1 MDMSRVEDILK
12 YFLGE
17 ADTLPHPLSRVEEL
31 LIALGEL
38 ISSGAVSSPIK
49 IKGRVDTVADLPS
62 NAEPGWMYYV
72 GLPNASEF
80 AEYVYLDSGE
90 WQYTGTSNYAIDT
103 ALSTTSTNPVENRVI
118 TEAINLI
125 NQTLSNKVDKVA
137 GKGLSTEDFTT
148 EEKAKLSS
156 IETGANANVQ
166 VDWNQTDNSADDFI
180 KNKPTIPDPVIVD
193 QTYNAFS
200 ANAQSGTA
208 VAGALD
214 DKVDKVAGKG
224 LSTEDFTTAEK
235 AKLYNIESGA
245 QTNVQADWNQTD
257 TSADDFIKN
266 KPDITFVQ
274 VNADWNATS
283 GVAQI
288 LNKPNIPEGVIV
300 DLVYDPTSEH
310 AQAGVAVAEAI
321 TNKVDKVNGKGL
333 STNDFTDND
342 KTKLDNI
349 ETGAEA
355 NVQSDWN
362 QNDSTADDFI
372 KNKPTITTANDA
384 VLEIQKNGA
393 KIGEFTANA
402 STDAVVNIT
411 VPVNAVDVN
420 ALPASTKYGASL
432 SLSIDNTTYVITAAL
447 NDQDGNTL
455 GMAQT
460 IDLPLE
466 SVVVNGSYD
475 DTTHKIILTLNNGNT
490 VEFSVADLVSGLQTE
505 ITTTNKLDA
514 DLVDDSTS
522 TNKFVTAADKTAWN
536 AKSDF
541 SGSYND
547 LTDKPTIPAA
557 VTVDQTYDST
567 STNPQSGTAVA
578 QAIAKKPG
586 EITTGKQYTIDGQT
600 VTAGTGAEA
609 FNNLTYNK
617 ASGQYSHAENTR
629 TTASGYG
636 SHAEG
641 GGTTA
646 SGDNSHAE
654 GGGTTASGYGSH
666 AEGGGTTA
674 SGVASHAEGLGT
686 KASSEGQHVQGKY
699 NFEDTNDTYAFIIGN
714 GMSDIARHNAFAI
727 DWNGLIYVNGAA
739 TGVDVSQLTPATV
752 DQTYD
757 ATSTNAQAGVAV
769 AEAIADKV
777 DKVTGKGLSTEDF
790 TTAEKTKLSAIESG
804 AQANVQS
811 DWNQNDSTADDF
823 IKNKP
828 TIPSAQVNSDWEAAS
843 GVAQILNKPT
853 LATVATSGS
862 YDDLSDKPTIPAAQV
877 NSDWDAVSGVAQIL
891 NKPTLATVATSG
903 SYNDLSNKPTI
914 PTVNDA
920 TLEIQKNG
928 TKVGEFSSDASSDV
942 TVNITVPVN
951 ASDVNA
957 LPDTTKYASSID
969 VSINNT
975 TYVMTTTLKDQ
986 DGNTLGTAQVVDLP
1000 LETMVVGGS
1009 YDDTTHKIILT
1020 LNNGTTVDFS
1030 VADLVSGLQ
1039 TEITSTNKLDADL
1052 VDDTTS
1058 AHKFVTAADKAA
1070 WNAKSDFSG
1079 SYNDLTDK
1087 PTIPAAQVNADWNAV
1102 SGVAQILNKPIIPA
1116 PVTVDQT
1123 YDGTSA
1129 NPQSGVAINSVI
1141 SNILTQP
1148 NLYVDDSGYIAVDYG
1163 NEN

>member
-1 MDMSRVEDILK
+1 MELSRVEQILK

-17 ADTLPHPLSRVEEL
+17 ADTLPQPLSRVEAL

-49 IKGRVDTVADLPS
+49 IKGRVDTVYDLPA

-72 GLPNASEF
+72 GPANASEF

-90 WQYTGTSNYAIDT
+90 WQYTGTSNSAIDI

-125 NQTLSNKVDKVA
+125 NQTLSDKVDKVT

-148 EEKAKLSS
+148 EEKAKLSA
-156 IETGANANVQ
+156 IESGAEANVQ
-166 VDWNQTDNSADDFI
+166 SDWNQNDSAADDFI
-180 KNKPTIPDPVIVD
+180 KNKPTIPAPVVVD
-193 QTYNAFS
+193 QLYNAFS

-214 DKVDKVAGKG
+214 DKVDKVTGKG

-245 QTNVQADWNQTD
+245 QANVQVDWNQTD
-257 TSADDFIKN
+257 DAADDFIKN

-274 VNADWNATS
+274 VNADWNAVS

-288 LNKPNIPEGVIV
+288 LNKPNIPSGVVV
-300 DLVYDPTSEH
+300 DLVYDPTSEN
-310 AQAGVAVAEAI
+310 AQAGVAVAGAI
-321 TNKVDKVNGKGL
+321 SNKVDKVNGKGL
-333 STNDFTDND
+333 STNDYTDAD
-342 KTKLDNI
+342 KTKLDSM
-349 ETGAEA
+349 ETGAQA

-402 STDAVVNIT
+402 SVDAVVNIT

-447 NDQDGNTL
+447 NDQDGNAL
-455 GMAQT
+455 GASQT

-475 DTTHKIILTLNNGNT
+475 DTTQKIILTLNNGNT

-505 ITTTNKLDA
+505 ITTTNKLSA

-547 LTDKPTIPAA
+547 LTDVPEFATVATTGSYNDLTDKPVIPPGAA
-557 VTVDQTYDST
+557 VDQTFDPASQ
-567 STNPQSGTAVA
+567 NAQSGTAVA
-578 QAIAKKPG
+578 GAIAGKVDKVNGKSLSTNDFTDNDKTKLDGVESRAQANVQADWNQTDSTADDFIKNKP
-586 EITTGKQYTIDGQT
+586 TIP
-600 VTAGTGAEA
+600 
-609 FNNLTYNK
+609 
-617 ASGQYSHAENTR
+617 
-629 TTASGYG
+629 
-636 SHAEG
+636 
-641 GGTTA
+641 
-646 SGDNSHAE
+646 
-654 GGGTTASGYGSH
+654 
-666 AEGGGTTA
+666 
-674 SGVASHAEGLGT
+674 SGV
-686 KASSEGQHVQGKY
+686 V
-699 NFEDTNDTYAFIIGN
+699 
-714 GMSDIARHNAFAI
+714 
-727 DWNGLIYVNGAA
+727 
-739 TGVDVSQLTPATV
+739 V

-828 TIPSAQVNSDWEAAS
+828 TIPAAQVNADWEAAS

-853 LATVATSGS
+853 LATVATSGL
-862 YDDLSDKPTIPAAQV
+862 YNDLSNKPTIPAAQV
-877 NSDWDAVSGVAQIL
+877 NSDWDAISGVAQIL
-891 NKPTLATVATSG
+891 NKPTLSTVATTG

-914 PTVNDA
+914 PTVNNA
-920 TLEIQKNG
+920 TLEIQKNSV
-928 TKVGEFSSDASSDV
+928 KVGEFSANASSDV

-969 VSINNT
+969 ISINNT

-986 DGNTLGTAQVVDLP
+986 DGNTLGTAQVIDLP

-1009 YDDTTHKIILT
+1009 YDDTTHKIVLT

-1039 TEITSTNKLDADL
+1039 SEITSANKLDADL
-1052 VDDTTS
+1052 VDDSTS
-1058 AHKFVTAADKAA
+1058 TNKFVTDADKTA

-1087 PTIPAAQVNADWNAV
+1087 PTIPAAQVNADWNSSSGVSEILNKPTLATV
-1102 SGVAQILNKPIIPA
+1102 ATSGSYNDLTDKPSIPAAQVNADWTAASGVAQILNKPTLATVATSGSYNDLSNKPSIP
-1116 PVTVDQT
+1116 TVDQT
-1123 YDGTSA
+1123 YDSTSTNA
-1129 NPQSGVAINSVI
+1129 QSGTAVAQAIAALNISSILSRLTALENANYLTISDLPTVTQTEWNNMSSGDKTAPYYYIKDDPTNS
-1141 SNILTQP
+1141 
-1148 NLYVDDSGYIAVDYG
+1148 
-1163 NEN
+1163 